1 MKFSNLDSLIKRCE
15 DHLDGTNTRS
25 TEIEN
30 CLVQY
35 LLVRIWAEYEQR
47 VSALVH
53 RRCSRIA
60 DLHVK
65 TFSQKHAKLK
75 RFTIHDIGETL
86 AKFGDDYKQMFHAGA
101 MIGLAH
107 VAWDNMY
114 TNRQAVA
121 HSTPIPMTFPELKKS
136 YTDSLVV
143 LDHLVSALTLSP
155 TEIHDF
161 K

>member
-1 MKFSNLDSLIKRCE
+1 M
-15 DHLDGTNTRS
+15 RS

-30 CLVQY
+30 YLVQY
-35 LLVRIWAEYEQR
+35 LLVRIWAGYEER

-60 DLHVK
+60 DVHVK
-65 TFSQKHAKLK
+65 AFSQKHATFK
-75 RFTIHDIGETL
+75 RFTIHDITQTL
-86 AKFGDDYKQMFHAGA
+86 AKFGDDYKDTFHTAVMG
-101 MIGLAH
+101 GLAH
-107 VAWDNMY
+107 VAWDNMH

-121 HSTPIPMTFPELKKS
+121 HSSPIPMTFSELKQS

-143 LDHLVSALTLSP
+143 LDQLVSALTLST